1 MDRVDAIVSEWMG
14 HALLYENMLPSVLFA
29 RDRYLN
35 PPTPLQ
41 GADLAAW
48 RRQRLFPCK
57 ATIFIAGFSED
68 LDDEEEEGGE
78 SKGQHDEKHWKEL
91 SDLYQVRF
99 LCLYKCRKTR
109 QMCGAHKCM
118 IG

>member
-35 PPTPLQ
+35 PPTALQ

-57 ATIFIAGFSED
+57 ATLFIAGFSED
-68 LDDEEEEGGE
+68 LDDGEEGGGE
-78 SKGQHDEKHWKEL
+78 SKGQQDEKHWKEL
-91 SDLYQVRF
+91 SDLYQVWF
-99 LCLYKCRKTR
+99 LCLGISL
-109 QMCGAHKCM
+109 QMPP
-118 IG
+118 I